1 MTSPDTDRAALRTK
15 LIAARLALTDRLE
28 RAVQLQNTL
37 RVWLV
42 GRRENSI
49 GAYWP
54 IKGEFDPLPAL
65 YRWTEGAPEDATRR
79 IGLPVANRETG
90 QLRFHVWY
98 PGCPMEH
105 DAYDIPKP
113 KDTEEFVP
121 EILVVPCL
129 GFGPGGVRLGYGGG
143 FFERTLSAMTPRP
156 VTVGVSFTHG
166 FLPLLRTFP
175 TNRRRA
181 VAAQVFGNH
190 LPSKVWQRFAA
201 FYHVGKA
208 SPIAAFGLQIG
219 FMHLFQWFAF

>member
-1 MTSPDTDRAALRTK
+1 MSPIEPDRAALRTK

-28 RAVQLQNTL
+28 RAVQLQSAL

-65 YRWTEGAPEDATRR
+65 YRWSEGAPDEVTRR
-79 IGLPVANRETG
+79 IGLPVADRETG

-98 PGCPMEH
+98 PGCPTEL

-113 KDTEEFVP
+113 KDTEEFAP

-143 FFERTLSAMTPRP
+143 FFDRTLASLTPRP

-166 FLPLLRTFP
+166 FLPLLRSSP
-175 TNRRRA
+175 
-181 VAAQVFGNH
+181 QD
-190 LPSKVWQRFAA
+190 LPLDAMLTEDGLMWQRPDA
-201 FYHVGKA
+201 
-208 SPIAAFGLQIG
+208 
-219 FMHLFQWFAF
+219 

>member
-1 MTSPDTDRAALRTK
+1 MNDPALDRAALRSK
-15 LIAARLALTDRLE
+15 LVAARLALTDRLE
-28 RAVQLQNTL
+28 RAVQLQSAL

-42 GRRENSI
+42 GRRERTI

-65 YRWTEGAPEDATRR
+65 YRWTEGAPDGIARR
-79 IGLPVANRETG
+79 IGLPVADRATG

-113 KDTEEFVP
+113 KDTEEFAP

-143 FFERTLSAMTPRP
+143 FFDRTLAGLSPRP

-166 FLPLLRTFP
+166 FLPLLRAGPMDPPLDAMLTEDG
-175 TNRRRA
+175 
-181 VAAQVFGNH
+181 VM
-190 LPSKVWQRFAA
+190 WQR
-201 FYHVGKA
+201 
-208 SPIAAFGLQIG
+208 PGL
-219 FMHLFQWFAF
+219 